1 MGMDRLDSGFDP
13 AGTLGAARRINRP
26 VSLAEASRLYKK
38 SPHTLR
44 AAIQAGELR
53 AQRVGSR
60 RYDLYLPD
68 LDAWIR
74 GAPVE
79 SARDRARRAVADR
92 KT

>member
-1 MGMDRLDSGFDP
+1 MGMDRLDSGFD
-13 AGTLGAARRINRP
+13 RP
-26 VSLAEASRLYKK
+26 LSLAEAARVYRK

-44 AAIQAGELR
+44 TAIQAGELR

-60 RYDLYLPD
+60 RYDLYPSD

-79 SARDRARRAVADR
+79 SARDRARRTIAEME
-92 KT
+92 T